1 MLTEFIKSSRGYY
14 EIASS
19 RFLDVICLIAESKLR
34 WKCQSELIDVIN
46 SELKVNSKYF
56 PILLIYTH

>member
-1 MLTEFIKSSRGYY
+1 MLTGFMQSSRGYY

-34 WKCQSELIDVIN
+34 WKCQNELIDVIN
-46 SELKVNSKYF
+46 SELKVNSKY
-56 PILLIYTH
+56 ILILMIYTN